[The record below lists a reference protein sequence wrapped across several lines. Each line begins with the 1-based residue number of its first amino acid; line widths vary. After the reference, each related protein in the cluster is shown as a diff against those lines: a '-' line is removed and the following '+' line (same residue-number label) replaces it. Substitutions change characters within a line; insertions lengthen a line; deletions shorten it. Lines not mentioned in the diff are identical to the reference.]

1 MASHSRGEPA
11 RTASDHI
18 TMLED
23 AEQGLLDIEA
33 RLLTE
38 LDTVRAEL
46 DMVQTALNALT
57 APRQRRRHD

>member
-1 MASHSRGEPA
+1 
-11 RTASDHI
+11 
-18 TMLED
+18 MLED